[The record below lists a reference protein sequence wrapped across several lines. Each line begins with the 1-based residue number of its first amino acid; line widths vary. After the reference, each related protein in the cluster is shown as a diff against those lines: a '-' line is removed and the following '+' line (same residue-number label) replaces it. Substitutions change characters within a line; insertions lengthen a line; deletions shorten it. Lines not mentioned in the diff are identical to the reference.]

1 FVAIDQRNIERHALD
16 GMHDRR
22 GVDRSEPFT
31 DAPFQPITA
40 SERTKNARV
49 KDGASRLGA
58 ELIGQLTAREMI
70 EIGLERGVLVARHA
84 CHCLGDYSSSAVTQQ
99 DMPEATH
106 VRLPKCESSPL
117 RCLLLRP
124 KPCETDIQAQ
134 RTASAIT
141 RSASVLAL
149 PLSSMQS
156 TCRCFAASFQA
167 CSRSRMR
174 SAEPTSAISSTRAS
188 GTAATASALRPM
200 RKASWI
206 RTAAASYPIR
216 FAASL

>member
-1 FVAIDQRNIERHALD
+1 MHAKAYALPDAYLLRRDVFHPAHQAEAFVAIDQRNIERLALD

-70 EIGLERGVLVARHA
+70 EIGLERGVLIARHA

-106 VRLPKCESSPL
+106 VRLPK
-117 RCLLLRP
+117 R
-124 KPCETDIQAQ
+124 
-134 RTASAIT
+134 
-141 RSASVLAL
+141 
-149 PLSSMQS
+149 
-156 TCRCFAASFQA
+156 
-167 CSRSRMR
+167 
-174 SAEPTSAISSTRAS
+174 
-188 GTAATASALRPM
+188 
-200 RKASWI
+200 
-206 RTAAASYPIR
+206 
-216 FAASL
+216 